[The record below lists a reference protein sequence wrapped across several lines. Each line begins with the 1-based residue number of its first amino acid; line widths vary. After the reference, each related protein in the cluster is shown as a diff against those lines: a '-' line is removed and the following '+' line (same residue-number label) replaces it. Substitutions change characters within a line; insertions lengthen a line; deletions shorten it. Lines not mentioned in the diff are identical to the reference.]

1 MKGWIEGLQHWWR
14 WLVGE
19 STVPNKRSG
28 LMLAGTV
35 VVVLLLVFGL
45 LAALRSPAR
54 TAQAASAGKSTT
66 STSLVIP
73 DSNLFG
79 SAGMTGA
86 SNSGSG
92 SGSDALPATSGGT
105 GASGSTGS
113 SGAAGSL
120 GVDGKVKK
128 AHDHLHEHHAG
139 GAKTAHSPAPSATT
153 DNAPT
158 PLVAAAPTDPPSA
171 LADADLATDLPVTPS
186 ALPVTP
192 AAPVVNN
199 AVAGHDSVRISWS
212 APSTNG
218 DSTIDGYNVY
228 VGTTPGG
235 ESATPVNGRS
245 LVAGQSYLASR
256 LTVGPT
262 YYFTVRAVAA
272 DTGVSPVSNEVSAV
286 PTATYQPVGS
296 LTGQVVGIA
305 SNPQGT
311 GYWTAN
317 ALGDVSNQGAVA
329 DYGSL
334 GAIRLNAPIAGIAS
348 TPDGKGYWE
357 VATDGGVFTFGD
369 AHFYG
374 SMGGTPLNAPVVGLT
389 PTPDGKGYWEV
400 AADGGVFAFGDAGF
414 YGSAGAE
421 TLNAPVVALGSTGSG
436 KGYWEVAADGGVF
449 SFGDAKFAGSMGGQK
464 LDAPVVGMA
473 VDPTGD
479 GYYEVAADGGVF
491 SFGTALYRGSA
502 GTVHLNA
509 PIGGISVDQ
518 ATGGYWL
525 VGWDGGIFGYGAP
538 FLGAG

>member
-35 VVVLLLVFGL
+35 V
-45 LAALRSPAR
+45 AR

-153 DNAPT
+153 TTTKPAGADNAPT

-329 DYGSL
+329 DYARATGRWPPT
-334 GAIRLNAPIAGIAS
+334 GACSPSAMPTSTDRWAGRHS
-348 TPDGKGYWE
+348 TPRW
-357 VATDGGVFTFGD
+357 
-369 AHFYG
+369 
-374 SMGGTPLNAPVVGLT
+374 
-389 PTPDGKGYWEV
+389 
-400 AADGGVFAFGDAGF
+400 
-414 YGSAGAE
+414 
-421 TLNAPVVALGSTGSG
+421 SG
-436 KGYWEVAADGGVF
+436 
-449 SFGDAKFAGSMGGQK
+449 
-464 LDAPVVGMA
+464 
-473 VDPTGD
+473 
-479 GYYEVAADGGVF
+479 
-491 SFGTALYRGSA
+491 
-502 GTVHLNA
+502 
-509 PIGGISVDQ
+509 
-518 ATGGYWL
+518 
-525 VGWDGGIFGYGAP
+525 
-538 FLGAG
+538 